1 MHMADALLSPAVGGA
16 MWAVT
21 AGLTAYSAKKLKE
34 SPDDSRVPLMGVLG
48 GSEMPK
54 KTVFSGELVKR
65 GTTK

>member
-1 MHMADALLSPAVGGA
+1 
-16 MWAVT
+16 
-21 AGLTAYSAKKLKE
+21 
-34 SPDDSRVPLMGVLG
+34 MGVLG